1 MKFCEKCDNMLYLR
15 ISDDSDQKMLHYCRH
30 CGFTK
35 EADAFCLE
43 YNAIQKID
51 PLSFINPFTHL
62 DPTLPHT
69 HNMFCPNAVCPSNQT
84 TPPSPDIVIFKPK
97 ITSLENIFICY
108 VCQHNWTNI
117 PDATKV
123 KR

>member
-1 MKFCEKCDNMLYLR
+1 MLYLR